1 MFLQNFLVAL
11 PLFCIIGLGYVF
23 ARFKIVSIGIGNALS
38 KFSFTVTIPILLF
51 RLMSDLPKLPAPN
64 WLIGVAFFGSC
75 FIVFAIGYFIGK
87 KFLHLDR
94 DGQTIFGMAGVF
106 SNNIQLGVPIAISLL
121 GKESLPSIAVIF
133 SLNGFLMWTLATIAI
148 ELGRNKSPSLLKT
161 VIKGTSATIRNP
173 IVIGI
178 VLGSVW
184 GLTRLTLPAPAQK
197 AVDLLAN
204 SAAPIALFAVG
215 VGLTQYRI
223 TSNLRITS
231 AVTIL
236 KLGVQPFVVM
246 LLCHLIGLNLEET
259 KAACL
264 LACLPVGVNVYI
276 MSQEF
281 HTMQGETANALL
293 ITTALASF
301 TVPMTLT
308 IFGLT

>member
-11 PLFCIIGLGYVF
+11 PLFCIIGLGYCF
-23 ARFKIVSIGIGNALS
+23 AHFKVVTTAIGNALS

-51 RLMSDLPKLPAPN
+51 RLMSDLPNLPTPN
-64 WLIGVAFFGSC
+64 WMIGVAFFGSC
-75 FIVFAIGYFIGK
+75 FIVFLIGYFIGK
-87 KFLHLDR
+87 YFLHLTR
-94 DGQTIFGMAGVF
+94 DGQTLFGMAGVF

-133 SLNGFLMWTLATIAI
+133 SLNGFLMWTLATVAI
-148 ELGRNKSPSLLKT
+148 ELGRNQNPSFLKT
-161 VIKGTSATIRNP
+161 LVKGTSATIRNP

-178 VLGSVW
+178 VLGALW
-184 GLTRLTLPAPAQK
+184 GLSGITLPTPIQK
-197 AVDLLAN
+197 SVDLLAN
-204 SAAPIALFAVG
+204 SAAPVALFAVG
-215 VGLTQYRI
+215 VGLTQYKI
-223 TSNLRITS
+223 TSNFKITS

-236 KLGVQPFVVM
+236 KLCVQPIVVF
-246 LLCHLIGLNLEET
+246 LLCHLIGLNFSET

-281 HTMQGETANALL
+281 KTMQGETANALL

-301 TVPMTLT
+301 TVPLTLT
-308 IFGLT
+308 LFGLE

>member
-23 ARFKIVSIGIGNALS
+23 ARFKIVSIEIGNALS

-148 ELGRNKSPSLLKT
+148 ELGRNKNPSLLKT
-161 VIKGTSATIRNP
+161 FIKGTSATIRNP

-178 VLGSVW
+178 VLGAVW

-231 AVTIL
+231 A
-236 KLGVQPFVVM
+236 
-246 LLCHLIGLNLEET
+246 
-259 KAACL
+259 
-264 LACLPVGVNVYI
+264 
-276 MSQEF
+276 
-281 HTMQGETANALL
+281 
-293 ITTALASF
+293 
-301 TVPMTLT
+301 
-308 IFGLT
+308 